1 MSTLHPLAR
10 KARPI
15 SLEERQRMIAV
26 AAYYLSE
33 QRRAAGDRH
42 DPFDDWLCA
51 ERQIDASLGGWLIG
65 GSAAS
70 FFES

>member
-1 MSTLHPLAR
+1 MSTLHTLAR

-15 SLEERQRMIAV
+15 SVEERQRMIAV

-33 QRRAAGDRH
+33 QRRASGDRH
-42 DPFDDWLCA
+42 DPLDDWLTA

-65 GSAAS
+65 ESTPS
-70 FFES
+70 FFDS

>member
-1 MSTLHPLAR
+1 
-10 KARPI
+10 
-15 SLEERQRMIAV
+15 MIAA

-42 DPFDDWLCA
+42 DPFDDWLTA

-65 GSAAS
+65 GSTTS
-70 FFES
+70 FFDS